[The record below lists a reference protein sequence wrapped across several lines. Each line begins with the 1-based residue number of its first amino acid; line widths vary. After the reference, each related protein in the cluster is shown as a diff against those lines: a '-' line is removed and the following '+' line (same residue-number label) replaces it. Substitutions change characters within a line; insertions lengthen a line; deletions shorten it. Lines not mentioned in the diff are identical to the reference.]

1 MQREHKCSTSRPRYR
16 EARRSEWLE
25 ACGASIRRNRAMS
38 APGQTPGDTPPA
50 SPCLHRQGPRVT
62 QGAAGHRVGSH
73 VASHHRAL
81 LTAAE
86 TRLQTP
92 LDATLQHTRR
102 SAGGAGRTDVWGQRT
117 ACGQHSYSGSQDRGK
132 HSPAGRGMWS
142 PPRPGSLGPEGH
154 ARRARAHRRD
164 SRYLSLA
171 PESTWCPGRRSA

>member
-1 MQREHKCSTSRPRYR
+1 MQREHKCSTSRPCYR
-16 EARRSEWLE
+16 EARESEWLE
-25 ACGASIRRNRAMS
+25 ACGASIRRNRAVSM
-38 APGQTPGDTPPA
+38 PGQTPEDT
-50 SPCLHRQGPRVT
+50 SPVSSCLHRQGPRAT
-62 QGAAGHRVGSH
+62 QGAAGHRVGSR

-92 LDATLQHTRR
+92 LHATLQHTRR

-117 ACGQHSYSGSQDRGK
+117 ACGQHIHTGSQDRGK
-132 HSPAGRGMWS
+132 HSPAGYGMWS

-154 ARRARAHRRD
+154 AWRARAYRRD
-164 SRYLSLA
+164 SGYLSLA